1 MSKYVTKTIVQLQF
15 IRVDEGDEYLI
26 TMPEDSTALDLAYI
40 IRTELHQGG
49 VILSEVYIDHEFKKE
64 D

>member
-40 IRTELHQGG
+40 IRAELHQGG
-49 VILSEVYIDHEFKKE
+49 VVMTDCHIDHEFRRE